1 MEKDIIKVRDKDRL
15 VFDYREKRE
24 EGYTSPASALPTH
37 ELKMLQE
44 YMHGA
49 NLKVLGECLP
59 ERKQVMMLMKFFK
72 HKRYQ
77 RVEVFSNRGGSSLH
91 TVAKVN
97 EIGRDFVVLTTLME
111 RIFIPYTAIQNAN
124 IPYAIPNI
132 STSHQHLI
140 YDENLR
146 KKLMLQF
153 GKTVAE
159 QVNLKQQFFEEA
171 FMNHLQLWEDT
182 YIKLYD
188 KKEVYTGRITKV
200 TNEHVYL
207 KKRSNTQEIA
217 IRDITYINIMRIF
230 TLFSSF
236 VKRVKKR
243 LHQLRKN
250 KVKL

>member
-1 MEKDIIKVRDKDRL
+1 MEENGIMKVRDEESL
-15 VFDYREKRE
+15 VLDYKEKRG

-77 RVEVFSNRGGSSLH
+77 RVEIFSNRGGGSVH
-91 TVAKVN
+91 TLAKVN
-97 EIGRDFVVLTTLME
+97 EIGRDFVVLTTLTE
-111 RIFIPYTAIQNAN
+111 RIFIPYTAIQSAN
-124 IPYAIPNI
+124 IPYAIPNV

-140 YDENLR
+140 YDETLR

-159 QVNLKQQFFEEA
+159 QVNLKQQFFEQA
-171 FMNHLQLWEDT
+171 FMNHLQLWEGM

-188 KKEVYTGRITKV
+188 QKEMYTGRITKV
-200 TNEHVYL
+200 TNKYIHL
-207 KKRSNTQEIA
+207 KKRSKTEVIL
-217 IRDITYINIMRIF
+217 IKDITFINIMRVFAMCAGFI
-230 TLFSSF
+230 
-236 VKRVKKR
+236 KGIKKR
-243 LHQLRKN
+243 IYQLRK
-250 KVKL
+250 KT